1 MLILKQT
8 LTLIAIW
15 NNGIYIYACVSVC
28 IYFISHYIYYFLVK
42 QIVCFCHITSNSF
55 DVKSDDFCLLKMWI
69 YKLKGSTMK
78 ITLWVFKNTKHFHR
92 KVLLLSLTNA
102 AVDINAKTLKEN
114 GILLSKFAQD
124 VVEARILRNIA
135 GWDYLLGYWFKV
147 KFPEIWLDFY
157 MTVLPQIT
165 FIDQRTEYVLKCRD
179 KTIED
184 LRSVCF

>member
-1 MLILKQT
+1 M
-8 LTLIAIW
+8 
-15 NNGIYIYACVSVC
+15 
-28 IYFISHYIYYFLVK
+28 
-42 QIVCFCHITSNSF
+42 
-55 DVKSDDFCLLKMWI
+55 
-69 YKLKGSTMK
+69 
-78 ITLWVFKNTKHFHR
+78 
-92 KVLLLSLTNA
+92 
-102 AVDINAKTLKEN
+102 
-114 GILLSKFAQD
+114 LSKFAQD